1 MWGANKWTDAMFKKY
16 WWVVLVLGAIILFEK
31 YLN

>member
-16 WWVVLVLGAIILFEK
+16 GWAVLVLGAMIIIAKL
-31 YLN
+31 LN

>member
-16 WWVVLVLGAIILFEK
+16 WWMIPIIIIVYLFVR
-31 YLN
+31 

>member
-16 WWVVLVLGAIILFEK
+16 WCVIPLMMLI
-31 YLN
+31 YLCVR

>member
-16 WWVVLVLGAIILFEK
+16 WKGVALLVIAYILYRVVS
-31 YLN
+31 

>member
-16 WWVVLVLGAIILFEK
+16 WWAVLVLGAMIVIAKL
-31 YLN
+31 LN